1 MSNHFLNLN
10 CARSLAVD
18 AAECDFYTGDDVRN
32 KQSDPV
38 ALLAAGLVYGEPAF
52 LAGVFLPFRVDVLV
66 AALWTP
72 DQPIPVFNLV
82 SVGNDFCFCR

>member
-1 MSNHFLNLN
+1 M
-10 CARSLAVD
+10 AILA
-18 AAECDFYTGDDVRN
+18 
-32 KQSDPV
+32 P
-38 ALLAAGLVYGEPAF
+38 GLVYGEPAF
-52 LAGVFLPFRVDVLV
+52 LVVAGVFLPFRVDVLV